1 VITIG
6 VLTPHA
12 TPGPKGRASGD
23 LGRIISTRVARV
35 VDGDPPTAATS
46 WRTLTGRA
54 VFDQA
59 ADALLKHSIDAV
71 A

>member
-12 TPGPKGRASGD
+12 TPGPKVELPAISAGF
-23 LGRIISTRVARV
+23 ISTRVARV

-59 ADALLKHSIDAV
+59 ADALLKHPIDAV